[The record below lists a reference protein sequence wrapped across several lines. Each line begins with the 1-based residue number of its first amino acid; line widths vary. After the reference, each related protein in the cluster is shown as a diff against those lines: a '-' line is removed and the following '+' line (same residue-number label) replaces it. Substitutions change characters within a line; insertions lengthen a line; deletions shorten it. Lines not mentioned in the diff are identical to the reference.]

1 MRWVLCIGKRM
12 NFIYNRLNKI
22 TIINIIIIKNE
33 SDIKALNIFV
43 MQSGILKL
51 GDFGI
56 AKVFYDKIPFTESIV
71 GTPLYMSPEIIE
83 GL

>member
-1 MRWVLCIGKRM
+1 
-12 NFIYNRLNKI
+12 
-22 TIINIIIIKNE
+22 
-33 SDIKALNIFV
+33 

-56 AKVFYDKIPFTESIV
+56 AKVFYDKLPFTESIV

-83 GL
+83 GFFFNLQTIYEKEFKNRLI

>member
-1 MRWVLCIGKRM
+1 
-12 NFIYNRLNKI
+12 
-22 TIINIIIIKNE
+22 
-33 SDIKALNIFV
+33 

-56 AKVFYDKIPFTESIV
+56 AKVFYDKLPFTESIV

-83 GL
+83 GFFSTYKLFMKKNLKIGLYRKKIHF